1 MSEEKIY
8 HIGVMIGNVHTQH
21 PMELIRG
28 ICEAAKTENVNI
40 SFFVGAQGNALDFW
54 KGDANE
60 LSAYNYQY
68 NSLYDYSLIA
78 GLDAIIISYGTLCIY
93 LDRDDREA
101 FASKYRSV
109 PLVILEEY
117 DEDSCDSFII
127 SDNYG
132 SMYTIMEHIL
142 TYHGYKKVLYLSG
155 PKNNTD
161 SNERERAYLEAMNAH
176 GLTVTEDM
184 VEYGD
189 YSSEVEDLV
198 ERLLDNNPDAEAI
211 VSANDEMASSAYRV
225 CRKRGLIPGR
235 DIAITGYDDVEFA
248 QRMDPPLTT
257 ANQDGLDMGFRALK
271 CAVSLCKDAEP
282 VKMKLPAKFLRR
294 QSCGCKGQHD
304 EEIKLIDVLEK
315 IQTKDDKE
323 LIEKAVSVAASDSYQ
338 SIAMK
343 ETRKAGEEYFRFLI
357 YSMFEMTGTK
367 ELLSDK
373 KSSDLAFA
381 EIQKLCMK
389 DGKRKLDFSGFQRT
403 LHQVLRFFMEKET
416 NAEVLRKLGLIQEV
430 TNNYITSFIMR
441 SDENNIMMLM
451 NKSWAA
457 PASIRYMIEKVDN
470 EAAFN
475 RLAIE
480 TAIDQGAKSAYL
492 YLLPEPLHCDRK
504 GQFLCPER
512 LELAAEYVDEVKVY
526 DKDNR
531 PVITKK
537 DGFVTYYPDST
548 KHVYVAFLLFAKT
561 YQYGIMLCETDAE
574 SLGLLYGVALQIS
587 TAKAYMQISRQ
598 ENEAKR
604 QLYETLKEL
613 KEKNEVLSFVSSTDA
628 LTGLYNRRG
637 FIEQAV
643 EEVNKHIG
651 SCAAIF
657 FSDLDHLKQ
666 INDEY
671 GHQDGDFALINAGMI
686 MKETFDSFGREGA
699 VCGRIGGDEFVSFM
713 ICDNES
719 DVEEIKAQLK
729 ERCRL
734 FNESCDKPYYVEFST
749 GCVTFICSEDY
760 SIAELTSQADECLY
774 EEKKKRRASII
785 KADQT

>member
-1 MSEEKIY
+1 MSEEKIF

-54 KGDANE
+54 NGDENE

-68 NSLYDYSLIA
+68 NSLYDYALIA

-93 LDRDDREA
+93 LDRDDREE
-101 FASKYRSV
+101 FAAKYRSV

-127 SDNYG
+127 SDNFG

-142 TYHGYKKVLYLSG
+142 TYHGYKKVVYLSG

-161 SNERERAYLEAMNAH
+161 SNERERAYLEAMTAH
-176 GLTVTEDM
+176 GLTVTSDM

-189 YSSEVEDLV
+189 YSSDVDELV

-257 ANQDGLDMGFRALK
+257 ANQDGLDMGFKALK
-271 CAVSLCKDAEP
+271 CAVSLCKDSKP
-282 VKMKLPAKFLRR
+282 VKIKLPASFMRR
-294 QSCGCKGQHD
+294 RSCGCKGQHD
-304 EEIKLIDVLEK
+304 EEINLTDVLEM
-315 IQTKDDKE
+315 ISSGDDEE
-323 LIEKAVSVAASDSYQ
+323 LIEKAVSIAASDSYQ

-343 ETRKAGEEYFRFLI
+343 KTRKRGEEYFRCLI
-357 YSMFEMTGTK
+357 RSMVDMTGTK

-373 KSSDLAFA
+373 KSSDYAFT

-389 DGKRKLDFSGFQRT
+389 DGKKKLDFSGFQRT
-403 LHQVLRFFMEKET
+403 FHQIIRFFMEKAT
-416 NAEVLRKLGLIQEV
+416 DAAVLRKLGLIQEV
-430 TNNYITSFIMR
+430 TDNYITSYIMR
-441 SDENNIMMLM
+441 SDENNMMMLM

-457 PASIRYMIEKVDN
+457 PASIRYMIEKVDD
-470 EAAFN
+470 EDAFN

-504 GQFLCPER
+504 GQFLCPEE
-512 LELAAEYVDEVKVY
+512 LELAAEYVDDVKIY
-526 DKDNR
+526 AKDDR
-531 PVITKK
+531 PVITRK
-537 DGFVTYYPDST
+537 DGFAAYYPASS
-548 KHVYVAFLLFAKT
+548 KHIYVAFLLFAKT
-561 YQYGIMLCETDAE
+561 YQYGIMLCEADAE

-598 ENEAKR
+598 EDEAKR
-604 QLYETLKEL
+604 RLYETLKEL
-613 KEKNEVLSFVSSTDA
+613 KEKNDVLNFISLTDS

-637 FIEQAV
+637 FIERALL
-643 EEVNKHIG
+643 EVNNHIG
-651 SCAAIF
+651 ARAAIF

-671 GHQDGDFALINAGMI
+671 GHADGDFALENAGRI
-686 MKETFDSFGREGA
+686 LKETFESSGNEGV
-699 VCGRIGGDEFVSFM
+699 VCGRIGGDEYVTFM
-713 ICDNES
+713 ICDDDS
-719 DVEEIKAQLK
+719 DTEEVLRELK
-729 ERCRL
+729 ERCRE
-734 FNESCDKPYYVEFST
+734 FNEISDKPYYVEFST
-749 GCVTFICSEDY
+749 GCITFICSEDY
-760 SIAELTSQADECLY
+760 SIAELIGQADKCLY
-774 EEKKKRRASII
+774 EAKRTRRQNVKK
-785 KADQT
+785 